1 MQIVVTNELNS
12 KNHESLKVL
21 SKNANTDDI
30 HRFTRFAQSFTE
42 PGDKEKADAVLQV
55 SVAAN
60 RKNYDK
66 VRRTSDMCEALRE
79 LMKEEIEEEL
89 KKSRDKAIQ
98 EGLAQGLEQGIE
110 QGIEQGLQQ
119 GIEQGIEQGRINQLI
134 DLVMQNLL
142 PIETAAQC
150 AKMTLDEFKVAMDKN
165 EN

>member
-1 MQIVVTNELNS
+1 MCGKPEIITAYEKEMGERSVINSMMENATNDGIEL
-12 KNHESLKVL
+12 
-21 SKNANTDDI
+21 
-30 HRFTRFAQSFTE
+30 
-42 PGDKEKADAVLQV
+42 
-55 SVAAN
+55 
-60 RKNYDK
+60 
-66 VRRTSDMCEALRE
+66 
-79 LMKEEIEEEL
+79 
-89 KKSRDKAIQ
+89 
-98 EGLAQGLEQGIE
+98 GIE